1 MNDWLLVRIT
11 LLFIILGFFTLAL
24 TVLYIWHIKAKKDH
38 SSEDAK

>member
-38 SSEDAK
+38 ASEDAK